1 MTELSQNLSLTL
13 PDAGE
18 FLGTW
23 APPLNGN
30 LVILDTLFGATLG
43 HKHTGV
49 AGDGPKI
56 NHARL
61 LGIGSN
67 NHGDIDDHIADD
79 SKHQDTKVSIVETF
93 DSSVV
98 ATDVTT
104 IRFANSVVE
113 EVSDGVVLITPAPQN
128 EADFAKNAP
137 VVAYES
143 FGGNPGTDL
152 TELGWAALK
161 GGALEPNY
169 LIGSGPSSL
178 AAGITLT
185 IPAGPAQ
192 ASYYTAI
199 LDNFFPHSQVQRV
212 GVKVNSYGSVDPQVE
227 GGFGLWLHILGS
239 KREVIGNSPT
249 APIEQGLSL
258 VMRTSIVGGAL
269 VVSPDWVV
277 RRSSG
282 QQTTYGIDF
291 RNPPGFA
298 HPTGELVYERL
309 PTTFFVGSHETSFA
323 MDSVLNPTEFTLR
336 YYYNAGL
343 IFTRVFTSGDTE
355 PQVAAF
361 YTAVMELMDDLKQVS
376 NPATPDYGQWGFSTT
391 YDTVADVEYEFNI
404 QAFFASSIDELETPR
419 FISLPPNQEPGG
431 PSGDPVCP
439 GNTAWDGVNVGDV
452 FEVGG
457 SSLGTWL
464 ITGTFPANGSG
475 TLSSG
480 FTLTSGTSTTAI
492 YCDPPDVNETPVLGD
507 FSALS
512 VNNVEVFGRNLSA
525 PEGTRYRFFA
535 ASTNIPA
542 QWFVGGL
549 GGNYLNAGDEILGNL
564 FGRVNDTV
572 RTTSADTNSFQ
583 WQLGGGRRTPWNALV
598 NVRATPDYQTDAAF
612 VQEFPE
618 ALRVVAATPTSIQTN
633 IYRYRQGVW
642 TLVPANG
649 DFAECD
655 ILFISVSAI
664 NLPLGVNFWG
674 TASSLGNNYGYQ
686 HTNGAEGD
694 SIEPFVTEGP
704 GLDVLWNR
712 IFEGRL
718 DTTSPPTGAPPEIFV
733 ATPDEP
739 NQTTFLTNPTDIAE
753 HQVIIAT
760 LAPDAF
766 NGGNSGEYQLRLRDT
781 ENNNNFAPVILI
793 DAGVV
798 RPKPPVIDPIGTS
811 IGTLTPSTPTVL
823 TLTVG
828 FPDPDMVV
836 TLNTPFGATAG
847 PYVAGDGNVSITG
860 NATEQVWTISALEF
874 TGTAGDDLIVTVTNA
889 AALAAFPL
897 EVELSVDSYTLGVI
911 GGAAGITP
919 AGTFEDGVLVQDV
932 ESSLEFF
939 IDTNTLVSPTY
950 ELVDVTGALLI
961 TAGSVTLGTP
971 DGSGNRREDR
981 LFFAT
986 LMDGQTVVP
995 ATVQMEITNNPAG
1008 TTLTL
1013 PGIPVQ
1019 ATVLVSPTIASA
1031 AIGTF
1036 GSGITDWDIT
1046 QNDERSVFVQ
1056 TTAVTDQEF
1065 VSIEVAGA
1073 TAGVVFEVTN
1083 TVRRTDLDSGGFA
1096 VRELTVV
1103 RTSGTPTGTFGLRV
1117 NKVGGLVGVL
1127 DPAITLTAG
1136 ITFGDLTNSI
1146 VSAQEGH
1153 FATFSVE
1160 GNFYVTGS
1168 NLEVDLLEGPAGPSL
1183 LDPALPIADLTV
1195 MSPGLVVGSARLQAS
1210 TLGKDIYIKFT
1221 YTDTMFSRTEFST
1234 STVSAR
1240 PSPTVDVF
1248 TISPNAAGTV
1258 GATITIDG
1266 SNLAPPAP
1274 PANQTAFVYAY
1285 QITEVGGP
1293 ILTNLVNTLTSETKL
1308 TYTTD
1313 IDDGAAGGTLG
1324 FIVNNRTGTNHTFLN
1339 LATISGDAGVGDP
1352 MVDGFTISGAD
1363 GGSSRMLPGEG
1374 VQTEITIT
1382 GTSLDVSYVSGVR
1395 LETVGFDTELT
1406 ATKLTE
1412 SPPGEGVDPEQARY
1426 AFTSFDIAT
1435 QGPTKIVARFTM
1447 PAEFVDTNLQL
1458 SLTRNPSHP
1467 DGAGVWTAAAI
1478 DGIAPSDTQHQ
1489 SLVLVGP
1496 QTTSLKPNGDAT
1508 QGMTRLDSSR
1518 EFQSKLISANIG
1530 LPITFTIRLNQATG
1544 KPPVVYSAMDA
1555 MYQAKVKY
1563 ITVSGTGSPFEWNVT
1578 CTLPTVDELVDYPEP
1593 SIVSTTPVYLGLKLS
1608 NGIPLVGGRIGIG
1621 VWEKQPLAAN
1631 AFTVPYV
1638 P

>member
-1 MTELSQNLSLTL
+1 MTEFSQNLNLSL

-30 LVILDTLFGATLG
+30 LVILDTLFGSGG
-43 HKHTGV
+43 HSHSGV
-49 AGDGPKI
+49 AGDGPRI
-56 NHARL
+56 NHSAL
-61 LGIGSN
+61 LGIGTNSHAVID
-67 NHGDIDDHIADD
+67 NHIVDT
-79 SKHQDTKVSIVETF
+79 SLHQDTKVSIVETF

-113 EVSDGVVLITPAPQN
+113 EVSNGVVLITPAPQN
-128 EADFAKNAP
+128 EADFTKSAP

-143 FGGNPGTDL
+143 FGGSPGTDL

-161 GGALEPNY
+161 GGATEPNY
-169 LIGSGPSSL
+169 LIGSGPSSV
-178 AAGITLT
+178 AAGVTLT

-192 ASYYTAI
+192 TSYYTAI

-212 GVKVNSYGSVDPQVE
+212 GVKVRSYGSAEPQVS

-239 KREVIGNSPT
+239 KREVVGNSPT

-258 VMRTSIVGGAL
+258 SMRTSIVGGAL

-282 QQTTYGIDF
+282 QQTSYGIDF
-291 RNPPGFA
+291 RNPTGFA

-343 IFTRVFTSGDTE
+343 IFTRVFKSSDTE

-361 YTAVMELMDDLKQVS
+361 YTAVMELMDDLKQVP

-391 YDTVADVEYEFNI
+391 YDTVADVEYKFNI

-419 FISLPPNQEPGG
+419 FISLPPDQDPGDPG
-431 PSGDPVCP
+431 EPVCP
-439 GNTAWDGVNVGDV
+439 GNPAWDGVNVNDT
-452 FEVGG
+452 FEIGG
-457 SSLGTWL
+457 STDWKITSIFGT
-464 ITGTFPANGSG
+464 NGS
-475 TLSSG
+475 LSAGFIVTNQISG
-480 FTLTSGTSTTAI
+480 NTVEI
-492 YCDPPDVNETPVLGD
+492 YCDPPVVNETPVEGD
-507 FSALS
+507 FLAAS
-512 VNNVEVFGRNLSA
+512 VSDVEVFGLNLSA
-525 PEGTRYRFFA
+525 PEGTLYQFFA
-535 ASTNIPA
+535 GSTNIPE
-542 QWFVGGL
+542 QWSDGGL
-549 GGNYLNAGDEILGNL
+549 SGNYLAEGDEILGTL
-564 FGRVNDTV
+564 FGSVNDTV
-572 RTTSADTNSFQ
+572 RTTATDTNSFQ
-583 WQLGGGRRTPWNALV
+583 WQLRGGLRMPWNALV
-598 NVRATPDYQTDAAF
+598 TVKATPDYQTDAAF
-612 VQEFPE
+612 VQDFPS
-618 ALRVVAATPTSIQTN
+618 ALRVVAATPSDIRTN

-642 TLVPANG
+642 TLVPSNG
-649 DFAECD
+649 DFTECD
-655 ILFISVSAI
+655 VLFISVSAR

-686 HTNGAEGD
+686 HTNGAEGS
-694 SIEPFVTEGP
+694 SIVPFVTEGP
-704 GLDVLWNR
+704 ELDVLWNR

-718 DTTSPPTGAPPEIFV
+718 DTTSPPTGAPPGAFLD
-733 ATPDEP
+733 TDLDP
-739 NQTTFLTNPTDIAE
+739 NLTTFMTQSDAFAE

-766 NGGNSGEYQLRLRDT
+766 NGGNSGEYQLILRDT
-781 ENNNNFAPVILI
+781 ENNNNFAPVVLI
-793 DAGVV
+793 EAGVV
-798 RPKPPVIDPIGTS
+798 KPKPPVIDPGGTS
-811 IGTLTPSTPTVL
+811 IGTFDPSVPT
-823 TLTVG
+823 TMSLTVG
-828 FPDPDMVV
+828 FPDPDMEV

-847 PYVAGDGNVSITG
+847 PYAAGDGNVSITG
-860 NATEQVWTISALEF
+860 NAIEQVWTISGLEF
-874 TGTAGDDLIVTVTNA
+874 TGTAGDDLIVTVTNV

-897 EVELSVDSYTLGVI
+897 ETELSVDSYTLGVI
-911 GGAAGITP
+911 GGAASITP

-961 TAGSVTLGTP
+961 TAGPVTLGTP
-971 DGSGNRREDR
+971 DGGGSRREDR

-986 LMDGQTVVP
+986 LIEGQTVVP

-1046 QNDERSVFVQ
+1046 QNDERRVFVQ

-1065 VSIEVAGA
+1065 VSIEIDGA
-1073 TAGVVFEVTN
+1073 TAGVVFAVTN
-1083 TVRRTDLDSGGFA
+1083 IVRRTDLDSGGFA

-1103 RTSGTPTGTFGLRV
+1103 RTSGIPTGTFGLRV
-1117 NKVGGLVGVL
+1117 NKVGGLFGVL

-1136 ITFGDLTNSI
+1136 ITFGNLTSSI
-1146 VSAQEGH
+1146 TSAQEGH

-1168 NLEVDLLEGPAGPSL
+1168 NLQVDLLEGPAGPSL
-1183 LDPALPIADLTV
+1183 LDPALPFADLTV
-1195 MSPGLVVGSARLQAS
+1195 MSPGLIVGSARLQAN
-1210 TLGKDIYIKFT
+1210 TFGKDIYIKFT
-1221 YTDTMFSRTEFST
+1221 YTDTMFSRTEFSE
-1234 STVSAR
+1234 SKVASR

-1266 SNLAPPAP
+1266 SNLAPPTP
-1274 PANQTAFVYAY
+1274 PTNQQPFEYAY
-1285 QITEVGGP
+1285 QVTEVGGP

-1313 IDDGAAGGTLG
+1313 IDIAAAGGTLG

-1339 LATISGDAGVGDP
+1339 LATISGDGGVGDP
-1352 MVDGFTISGAD
+1352 TVGTFGLSGTD

-1374 VQTEITIT
+1374 VQTELTIT
-1382 GTSLDVSYVSGVR
+1382 GTSLDASYVSGIR

-1412 SPPGEGVDPEQARY
+1412 SPPGEGVDPEQARN
-1426 AFTSFDIAT
+1426 AFTSFDIVT
-1435 QGPTKIVARFTM
+1435 QGPTKIVARFVL

-1467 DGAGVWTAAAI
+1467 DGAGVWTAADI
-1478 DGIAPSDTQHQ
+1478 DGIAPSDAQHQ

-1496 QTTSLKPNGDAT
+1496 QTTTLKPNGDAT

-1544 KPPVVYSAMDA
+1544 KPPVIYSATDTL
-1555 MYQAKVKY
+1555 YQAKVKDV
-1563 ITVSGTGSPFEWNVT
+1563 TVTGTSSPFEWNVT
-1578 CTLPTVDELVDYPEP
+1578 CTLPTVDELVDYPLP

-1608 NGIPLVGGRIGIG
+1608 NGIPLVGGRIGAA
-1621 VWEKQPLAAN
+1621 VWVKQPLAAN
-1631 AFTVPYV
+1631 AFTVPF
-1638 P
+1638 PS